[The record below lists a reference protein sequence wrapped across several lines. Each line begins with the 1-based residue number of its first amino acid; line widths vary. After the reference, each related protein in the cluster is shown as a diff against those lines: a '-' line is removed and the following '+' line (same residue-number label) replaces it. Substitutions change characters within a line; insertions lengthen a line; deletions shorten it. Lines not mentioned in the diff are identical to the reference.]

1 MGLKDLFIVS
11 DENSENKPVQEPVKQ
26 AAPSTTKFPSST
38 PKAEETNSNPF
49 SSFGFGSN
57 PTPTPTPT
65 YQAAP
70 SVSNEVLAKTLEM
83 YEAGFDSLNQPGYD
97 FYEFFKAVMAGGVDN
112 PAIYGM
118 AFGMGSAMDKSITKD
133 KLLMQS
139 DFYITEINKVYNDY
153 VAKGNGKKQEVI
165 SQKNHE
171 NESLVG
177 ELNLMRQQLEQLQV
191 QIADREN
198 KLSVIDS
205 KYGPVLAEVETKI
218 AANDLAKQKIVG
230 SIEQVKNGIINNLK

>member
-11 DENSENKPVQEPVKQ
+11 DENSENKPIQEPVKQ

-38 PKAEETNSNPF
+38 PKTEEPSSNPF
-49 SSFGFGSN
+49 SSFGFGSA
-57 PTPTPTPT
+57 PTPAPTPT
-65 YQAAP
+65 YQATN
-70 SVSNEVLAKTLEM
+70 VSNEALAKTLEM

-97 FYEFFKAVMAGGVDN
+97 FYEFFKAVMAGGIEN

-118 AFGMGSAMDKSITKD
+118 AFGMGTAMDKSITKD

-153 VAKGNGKKQEVI
+153 VAKGNGKRQEVI
-165 SQKNHE
+165 NQKNHE

-191 QIADREN
+191 QISDREN

-205 KYGPVLAEVETKI
+205 KYGPILNEVESKI

-230 SIEQVKNGIINNLK
+230 SIELVKNGIINNLK

>member
-11 DENSENKPVQEPVKQ
+11 EENSENKPVQEPVKQ
-26 AAPSTTKFPSST
+26 AAPSTTKFPSSE
-38 PKAEETNSNPF
+38 PKVEAPTTSAF
-49 SSFGFGSN
+49 SSFGFGSS

-65 YQAAP
+65 YQATN
-70 SVSNEVLAKTLEM
+70 VSNEVLVKTLEM

-97 FYEFFKAVMAGGVDN
+97 FYEFFKAVMAGGIDN

-153 VAKGNGKKQEVI
+153 VAKGNGKRQEVI
-165 SQKNHE
+165 NQKNHE

-191 QIADREN
+191 QISDREN

-205 KYGPVLAEVETKI
+205 KSGPVLAEVETKI

>member
-11 DENSENKPVQEPVKQ
+11 DENSENKPIQEPVKQ

-38 PKAEETNSNPF
+38 PKTEEPSSNPF
-49 SSFGFGSN
+49 SSFGFGGA
-57 PTPTPTPT
+57 PTPAPTPT
-65 YQAAP
+65 YQATN
-70 SVSNEVLAKTLEM
+70 VSNEVLAKTLEM

-153 VAKGNGKKQEVI
+153 VAKGNGKRQEVI
-165 SQKNHE
+165 NQKNHE

-191 QIADREN
+191 QISDREN

-205 KYGPVLAEVETKI
+205 KYGPILNEVETKI

>member
-11 DENSENKPVQEPVKQ
+11 DENADNKPVQEPVKQ
-26 AAPSTTKFPSST
+26 SAPSTTKFPSST
-38 PKAEETNSNPF
+38 PKAEEATSNAF
-49 SSFGFGSN
+49 GFGFGS
-57 PTPTPTPT
+57 TPTPTPT
-65 YQAAP
+65 YQATN
-70 SVSNEVLAKTLEM
+70 VSNEALAKTLEM

-118 AFGMGSAMDKSITKD
+118 AYGMGSAMDKSITKD

-153 VAKGNGKKQEVI
+153 VAKGNGKRQEVI
-165 SQKNHE
+165 NQKNHE

-191 QIADREN
+191 QISDREN

-205 KYGPVLAEVETKI
+205 KYGPMLSEVETKI
-218 AANDLAKQKIVG
+218 AANDLAKEKIVG

>member
-11 DENSENKPVQEPVKQ
+11 DENTDNKPVQEPVKQ
-26 AAPSTTKFPSST
+26 VAPSTTKFPSST
-38 PKAEETNSNPF
+38 PKAEEATSNA
-49 SSFGFGSN
+49 FGFGSA
-57 PTPTPTPT
+57 PTPTPT
-65 YQAAP
+65 YQ
-70 SVSNEVLAKTLEM
+70 SSNVSNEALAKTLEM

-97 FYEFFKAVMAGGVDN
+97 FYEFFKTVMAGGADN

-133 KLLMQS
+133 KLLVQS

-153 VAKGNGKKQEVI
+153 VAKGNGKRQEVI
-165 SQKNHE
+165 NQKNHE
-171 NESLVG
+171 NESLLG
-177 ELNLMRQQLEQLQV
+177 ELNLMRQQLEQLQI
-191 QIADREN
+191 QISDREN

-205 KYGPVLAEVETKI
+205 KYGPILNEVDSKI

>member
-11 DENSENKPVQEPVKQ
+11 EETSENKPVQEPVKQ

-38 PKAEETNSNPF
+38 PKAEEST
-49 SSFGFGSN
+49 SSAFNAFGFGS
-57 PTPTPTPT
+57 TPTQPTQTPN
-65 YQAAP
+65 
-70 SVSNEVLAKTLEM
+70 VSNEVLAKTLEM

-97 FYEFFKAVMAGGVDN
+97 FYEFFKTVMAGGADN

-118 AFGMGSAMDKSITKD
+118 SFQMGSVMDKTITKD

-139 DFYITEINKVYNDY
+139 DFYIAEINKVYNDY
-153 VAKGNGKKQEVI
+153 VAKGNGKRQDVI
-165 SQKNHE
+165 NQKNHE

-191 QIADREN
+191 QISDREN

-205 KYGPVLAEVETKI
+205 KYGPILNEVDAKI

>member
-11 DENSENKPVQEPVKQ
+11 EETSENKPIQEPVKQ

-38 PKAEETNSNPF
+38 PKAEEST
-49 SSFGFGSN
+49 SSAFGFGFGST
-57 PTPTPTPT
+57 PTPAPTPT
-65 YQAAP
+65 YQATN
-70 SVSNEVLAKTLEM
+70 VSNEALAKTLEM

-153 VAKGNGKKQEVI
+153 VAKGNGKRQEVI
-165 SQKNHE
+165 NQKNHE

-191 QIADREN
+191 QISDREN

-205 KYGPVLAEVETKI
+205 KYGPILNEVDSKI

>member
-1 MGLKDLFIVS
+1 MDFKKYFVKDDEDS
-11 DENSENKPVQEPVKQ
+11 NENSPQEAVKP
-26 AAPSTTKFPSST
+26 TTKFPSSEPKTET
-38 PKAEETNSNPF
+38 PST

-57 PTPTPTPT
+57 PTPTYQAPT
-65 YQAAP
+65 YQAP
-70 SVSNEVLAKTLEM
+70 TVSNEIFAKTLEM

-112 PAIYGM
+112 PSIYGM
-118 AFGMGSAMDKSITKD
+118 AFGMGVAMDKTITKD

-139 DFYITEINKVYNDY
+139 DYYITEINKVYNEY
-153 VAKGNGKKQEVI
+153 VTKGNGKRQEVI
-165 SQKNHE
+165 NQKNHE

-205 KYGPVLAEVETKI
+205 KYGPILVEVEAKI
-218 AANDLAKQKIVG
+218 TANDMAKQKIVG
-230 SIEQVKNGIINNLK
+230 SIEQVKNGITNNLK

>member
-11 DENSENKPVQEPVKQ
+11 DETAENKPIQEPVKQ

-38 PKAEETNSNPF
+38 PKAEEST
-49 SSFGFGSN
+49 SSAFGFGFGS
-57 PTPTPTPT
+57 TPTPTPT
-65 YQAAP
+65 YQN
-70 SVSNEVLAKTLEM
+70 SNVSNEVLAKTLEM

-97 FYEFFKAVMAGGVDN
+97 FYEFFKTVMAGGADN

-133 KLLMQS
+133 KLLIQS

-153 VAKGNGKKQEVI
+153 VAKGNGKRQEVVN
-165 SQKNHE
+165 QKNHE

-191 QIADREN
+191 QISDREN

-205 KYGPVLAEVETKI
+205 KYGPILNEVENKI
-218 AANDLAKQKIVG
+218 SANDLAKQKIVS

>member
-26 AAPSTTKFPSST
+26 SAPSTTKFPNSE
-38 PKAEETNSNPF
+38 PKIEAPTTSAF
-49 SSFGFGSN
+49 SSFGFGGS
-57 PTPTPTPT
+57 PTPTPT
-65 YQAAP
+65 YQA
-70 SVSNEVLAKTLEM
+70 SNVSNEVLAKTLEM

-97 FYEFFKAVMAGGVDN
+97 FYEFFKSVMAGGIDN
-112 PAIYGM
+112 PAIYAM
-118 AFGMGSAMDKSITKD
+118 AFQMGSVMDKTITKD

-139 DFYITEINKVYNDY
+139 DFYISEINKVYNDY
-153 VAKGNGKKQEVI
+153 VTKGNGKRQEVI
-165 SQKNHE
+165 NQKNHE

-177 ELNLMRQQLEQLQV
+177 ELNLMKQQLEQLQI
-191 QIADREN
+191 QITDREN

-205 KYGPVLAEVETKI
+205 KYGPMLSEVESKI

>member
-11 DENSENKPVQEPVKQ
+11 DENTDNKPVQEPVKQ
-26 AAPSTTKFPSST
+26 VAPSTTKFPSST
-38 PKAEETNSNPF
+38 PKAEEATSNAF
-49 SSFGFGSN
+49 GFGFGSA
-57 PTPTPTPT
+57 PTPTPT
-65 YQAAP
+65 YQ
-70 SVSNEVLAKTLEM
+70 SSNVSNEALAKTLEM

-97 FYEFFKAVMAGGVDN
+97 FYEFFKTVMAGGADN

-133 KLLMQS
+133 KLLVQS

-153 VAKGNGKKQEVI
+153 VAKGNGKRQEVI
-165 SQKNHE
+165 NQKNHE
-171 NESLVG
+171 NESLLG

-191 QIADREN
+191 QISDREN

-205 KYGPVLAEVETKI
+205 KYGPILNEVDSKI

-230 SIEQVKNGIINNLK
+230 SIELVKNGIINNLK

>member
-11 DENSENKPVQEPVKQ
+11 DENSENKPIQEPVKQ

-38 PKAEETNSNPF
+38 PKTEEPSSNPF
-49 SSFGFGSN
+49 SSFGFGSA
-57 PTPTPTPT
+57 PTPAPTPT
-65 YQAAP
+65 YQP
-70 SVSNEVLAKTLEM
+70 TNVSNEALAKTLEM

-118 AFGMGSAMDKSITKD
+118 AFGMGTAMDKTITKD

-153 VAKGNGKKQEVI
+153 VAKGNGKRQEVI
-165 SQKNHE
+165 NQKNHE

-191 QIADREN
+191 QISDREN

-205 KYGPVLAEVETKI
+205 KYGPILNEVETKI

>member
-11 DENSENKPVQEPVKQ
+11 EENSENKPVQEPVKQ
-26 AAPSTTKFPSST
+26 SAPSTTKFPSSE
-38 PKAEETNSNPF
+38 PKVEAPTTSAF
-49 SSFGFGSN
+49 SSFGFGSS

-65 YQAAP
+65 YQATN
-70 SVSNEVLAKTLEM
+70 VSNEVLAKTLEM

-97 FYEFFKAVMAGGVDN
+97 FYEFFKAVMAGGIDN

-153 VAKGNGKKQEVI
+153 VAKGNGKRQEVI
-165 SQKNHE
+165 NQKNHE

-191 QIADREN
+191 QISDREN

>member
-11 DENSENKPVQEPVKQ
+11 DEKPIDKPVQEPVKQ
-26 AAPSTTKFPSST
+26 SAPSTTKFPSST
-38 PKAEETNSNPF
+38 PKTEETTSNPF
-49 SSFGFGSN
+49 SSFGFGSS
-57 PTPTPTPT
+57 PTPT
-65 YQAAP
+65 YQAAT
-70 SVSNEVLAKTLEM
+70 VSNEVLAKTLEM

-97 FYEFFKAVMAGGVDN
+97 FYEFFKTVMAGGADN

-118 AFGMGSAMDKSITKD
+118 AFGMGSAMDKTITKD

-139 DFYITEINKVYNDY
+139 EFYITEINKVYNDY
-153 VAKGNGKKQEVI
+153 VAKGNGKRQEVI
-165 SQKNHE
+165 NQKNHE
-171 NESLVG
+171 NESLLG

-191 QIADREN
+191 QISDREN

-205 KYGPVLAEVETKI
+205 KYGPILNEVETKI
-218 AANDLAKQKIVG
+218 TANDLAKQKIVS